1 MSREQQK
8 RFAHLLRVETNPD
21 KMPNPHFDDGTLF
34 KGYYYTDPEVGWGFV
49 FEQVGSNTL
58 FSRIYT
64 TEVVE
69 ILEEG
74 YFRTLNTTYR
84 LTDIQTERNNKI
96 EKILGND

>member
-8 RFAHLLRVETNPD
+8 RSTHLLRVKTNPD
-21 KMPNPHFDDGTLF
+21 KMLNPHFDDGTLF
-34 KGYYYTDPEVGWGFV
+34 KGYYYNDPEVGSGFV
-49 FEQVGSNTL
+49 FEQTGSVMYK
-58 FSRIYT
+58 RIYT

-74 YFRTLNTTYR
+74 YFKTLNTTYR
-84 LTDIQTERNNKI
+84 LIDIQTERNNKI